1 MLENP
6 ITMPEYAKKKKA
18 KKRNPVFEGIKQGLE
33 EALAYARGE
42 ADPSQYKVHIPKD
55 IDVKRER

>member
-1 MLENP
+1 M
-6 ITMPEYAKKKKA
+6 KKKKA